1 MKKFHHHD
9 RGTDIGDLI
18 KSIKMS
24 IIFISSSTFNTKDK
38 LKWLNIDL
46 QRKKYLL
53 NIYKMTNNIRIVPSK
68 SSGSFTGIICFINS
82 LLDKDYRIILAF
94 EILYINYSSSLP

>member
-1 MKKFHHHD
+1 
-9 RGTDIGDLI
+9 
-18 KSIKMS
+18 
-24 IIFISSSTFNTKDK
+24 
-38 LKWLNIDL
+38 
-46 QRKKYLL
+46 
-53 NIYKMTNNIRIVPSK
+53 MTNNIRIVPSK